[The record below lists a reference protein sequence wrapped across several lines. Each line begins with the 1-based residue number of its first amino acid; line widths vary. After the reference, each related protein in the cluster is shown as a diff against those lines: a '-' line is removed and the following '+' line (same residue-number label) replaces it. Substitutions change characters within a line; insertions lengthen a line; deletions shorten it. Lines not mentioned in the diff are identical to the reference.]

1 MLFWII
7 RQIIISFIFIFTAH
21 YIYNYFKKNLTV
33 PKIKD
38 LIKKPVKQ
46 YEDIY
51 QSQEKDSNVDK
62 ETMKNELKDYLK
74 GLSATKNEKKIE
86 NIGGGG
92 FSNDSSTNFTTY

>member
-51 QSQEKDSNVDK
+51 QSQEKDNNVDK

-86 NIGGGG
+86 SIGGGG
-92 FSNDSSTNFTTY
+92 FSNDSNTNFTTY

>member
-21 YIYNYFKKNLTV
+21 YIYIYFKKILTV

-46 YEDIY
+46 YEKIY
-51 QSQEKDSNVDK
+51 QANEKEENTDK

-74 GLSATKNEKKIE
+74 NLSATKNEKKIE
-86 NIGGGG
+86 NAGVSSFNDGGAS
-92 FSNDSSTNFTTY
+92 FSSY

>member
-21 YIYNYFKKNLTV
+21 YIYIYFKKNLTV

-38 LIKKPVKQ
+38 IIKKPVKQ
-46 YEDIY
+46 YEKIY
-51 QSQEKDSNVDK
+51 QTNEKEENSDK

-74 GLSATKNEKKIE
+74 NLSATKNEKKIE
-86 NIGGGG
+86 SAGTSS
-92 FSNDSSTNFTTY
+92 FNDTGTNFSSY

>member
-21 YIYNYFKKNLTV
+21 YIYIYFKKNLTV

-46 YEDIY
+46 YEKIY
-51 QSQEKDSNVDK
+51 QTNEKEENTDK

-74 GLSATKNEKKIE
+74 NLSATKNEKKIE
-86 NIGGGG
+86 SAGASS
-92 FSNDSSTNFTTY
+92 FNDAGTNFSSY